1 MKHQPRRVPGV
12 PRPETGPSL
21 LIGSNR
27 RFGWTAAAI
36 FLVALTVRLL
46 HVWQIRKAPFF
57 TVLMGDARGY
67 DDWAQQIARGDWL
80 GHEVFY
86 QAPLYPYF
94 LGALYTVAGRN
105 LIVVRACQ
113 AIIGSC
119 ACVLLGLAG
128 WHLFSKRTGLICGFM
143 LALYAPAIFFDGL
156 IQKSVLDVFFICLM
170 LWLIGSIITD
180 TAEGRDHQNRLF
192 TRERRLWLCLG
203 LATGGLSLT
212 RENALAFTVVILT
225 WALTRLRNRPEST
238 ARPHSAP
245 PQPRLAC
252 VSAFLVG
259 VTLVLLPVVV
269 RNRIVGGQ
277 FYLTTSQFGPN
288 FYIGNNPRSDG
299 TYMSLRFG
307 RGAPEYERQDATE
320 LAQEAMGR
328 SLTPDEVSR
337 YWTRQAL
344 SFITSQPAAWLRLL
358 GRKTALLWN
367 AREMLDTE
375 SQETHA
381 EWSAPLRLAGYVGH
395 FGVLV
400 PLALFGIWATWP
412 QRARLWVLYGLTI
425 AYAGSV
431 VIFYVFARYRYPLVP
446 FLVLFAA
453 AGLTAM
459 RRFFH
464 ANPRLLAIGA
474 VTTVAATTLF
484 VNWPLLS
491 SELMRAISE
500 NNFGTALQEQGR
512 LDEAAA
518 HYRRAI
524 EIKPDHAPAHN
535 NLGVALRA
543 QGHVQGA
550 IDEYEEALRLY
561 GDYPSARHNL
571 STALRARGNDLASR
585 GELQDAIA
593 DLQRALMLRSEDQ
606 AARYDLATLLL
617 EANRYAEAIDH
628 LRIVLELKPDA
639 VEAHNNLGIAL
650 ASQGRLD
657 DAIVHFQQALRLNP
671 AFDDAR
677 RNLTMALQA
686 RRQPGT
692 LTTAPALRRR

>member
-245 PQPRLAC
+245 PRRRLAC

-395 FGVLV
+395 FGVL
-400 PLALFGIWATWP
+400 
-412 QRARLWVLYGLTI
+412 
-425 AYAGSV
+425 
-431 VIFYVFARYRYPLVP
+431 
-446 FLVLFAA
+446 AA

-650 ASQGRLD
+650 ASEGRLD

-686 RRQPGT
+686 RRQPEN
-692 LTTAPALRRR
+692 LTTAPALPGR